1 MYCTNVLYIVNSRTS
16 NVRSEGRADDVEVT
30 AEFDGDEVVAGRGG
44 QVREL
49 VTLVALGARELHLR
63 GALDH
68 HTERAGARVQRVH
81 EELGALA
88 HLHHR
93 I

>member
-1 MYCTNVLYIVNSRTS
+1 M
-16 NVRSEGRADDVEVT
+16 RSERRADDVEVA

-44 QVREL
+44 HVREL
-49 VTLVALGARELHLR
+49 VALVALGASKLHLR

-68 HTERAGARVQRVH
+68 HTEGASARVQRVH
-81 EELGALA
+81 EKLGALA

-93 I
+93 T